1 MSNAAVPDSVSTL
14 YQAHHGWLFGWLRR
28 QTGCSQ
34 QAADLAQDT
43 FLRLLLKR
51 EREAFREP
59 RAYLRTVA
67 HGLMVDQIRRRT
79 LEQAYLEALALH
91 PEPVAPSPEERLL
104 VIEALLRIDRLLD
117 ALPERTR
124 TVFLLS
130 QLEGLSYAEI
140 AERLG
145 IGLRSVKRYMHDGFA
160 QCLRA
165 LLT

>member
-28 QTGCSQ
+28 KTGCSQ

-51 EREAFREP
+51 ECEAFREP

-79 LEQAYLEALALH
+79 LEQAYLEALALL

-104 VIEALLRIDRLLD
+104 VIEALLHIDRLLD
-117 ALPERTR
+117 ALPKKTR

-130 QLEGLSYAEI
+130 QLEGLSYPEI
-140 AERLG
+140 AEQLG

-160 QCLRA
+160 QCLRV